1 MTLEDR
7 LYRLAPYVLSLV
19 RIVAGLLFLEHGT
32 SKLVAFPESGPTRE
46 LFTLAWYSG
55 AIELITGGLLAL
67 GLATRLAAFVASGE
81 MAFAYFLA
89 HAPRGF
95 FPVLNGGDA
104 AILYCFIF
112 FYFVFA
118 GGGPASLDALAANRR
133 PRRGSLPAG
142 ASNA

>member
-19 RIVAGLLFLEHGT
+19 RIIVGLLFLEHGM
-32 SKLVAFPESGPTRE
+32 SKLIGFPLGGPTRE
-46 LFTLAWYSG
+46 LFTLGWYSG
-55 AIELITGGLLAL
+55 SIELVAGALLTL

-81 MAFAYFLA
+81 MAFAYFIS

-95 FPVLNGGDA
+95 FPMLNGGDA

-112 FYFVFA
+112 FYLVFA
-118 GGGPASLDALAANRR
+118 GGGPLALDALKSRCLGEGNLAAGT
-133 PRRGSLPAG
+133 PRA
-142 ASNA
+142 